1 MTVIEVKNLWKKYR
15 LYHEKRPSLK
25 ETVLFKGRG
34 RWEDFW
40 VLKNINLKIEKGATV
55 GLIGENGSGKSTFL
69 KLLTKIIYPNE
80 GELNIKGR
88 VSSLLELGAGFHPD
102 FTGRENIYFNSSIF
116 GLTKKEIDRR
126 VDDIISFSELR
137 DFIDNPVRSY
147 SSGMYMRLAF
157 ATAINVDPDI
167 LLIDEVLAVG
177 DAAFQK
183 KCFNRIKDFKNQ
195 KKTIVFVSH
204 DHSIVEK
211 LCNKAAWL
219 HNGELQFF
227 GDTKEA
233 VNLYLDYLSSK
244 QEKRMADEHDSEPE
258 VVVHNGTTVD
268 AGNDKKGPE
277 RWGTGEIMITDVKM
291 FGMERREKY
300 FFETGESMEVEIHY
314 RVHRMVD
321 NSVFGV
327 GFFRNDGLQCYG
339 TNTFIDKINIDNL
352 QPEGVIKFQT
362 DSMNLLEGKYYLD
375 VAVHDDQGWAYDY
388 IVRRCTFEVA
398 SRITDVGVARI
409 PHKWVIN
416 NAEVF

>member
-1 MTVIEVKNLWKKYR
+1 MAVIEVKNLWKKYR

-40 VLKNINLKIEKGATV
+40 VLKNINLEIEKGTTV
-55 GLIGENGSGKSTFL
+55 GLIGENGSGKSTLL

-116 GLTKKEIDRR
+116 GLTKKEIDKR

-219 HNGELQFF
+219 HNGELKFF

-233 VNLYLDYLSSK
+233 VNLYLDCLSSK
-244 QEKRMADEHDSEPE
+244 QEKRMAVEHDSEPE
-258 VVVHNGTTVD
+258 IVEHNETTVNID
-268 AGNDKKGPE
+268 NVRKGPE
-277 RWGTGEIMITDVKM
+277 RWGSGEIMITDVKM
-291 FGMERREKY
+291 FGIERREKY
-300 FFETGESMEVEIHY
+300 FFETGEPMEVAIHY
-314 RVHRMVD
+314 RVQRMV
-321 NSVFGV
+321 NNPVFGV

-339 TNTFIDKINIDNL
+339 TNTFIDKINTDDL
-352 QPEGVIKFQT
+352 QLEGVIKFQA

-375 VAVHDDQGWAYDY
+375 VAVHDDHGWAYDY

-398 SRITDVGVARI
+398 SRTIDAGVARI
-409 PHKWVIN
+409 PHKWIIN
-416 NAEVF
+416 NLEVL